1 MATIQEFQVDF
12 KGNTQGLQNAIK
24 NVKAPLENLGQSF
37 AKIGGIIAGAFA
49 VSSGV
54 KAVAELG
61 NELANF
67 EMQTGIAADEISQLG
82 ADLGEFGGSARDAMT
97 DLDNLQKA
105 FVESTQGSGALIEA
119 TKKYGI
125 QVSNQGGKLQNIEQT
140 YKELQKS
147 ISKYD
152 EAKQQQIL
160 KEMGLTDA
168 SIRMIMRKKNL
179 EESFGKSNK
188 TALSQDEIKAGQDF
202 SKMLNSIKE
211 MWLKISAVMLKN
223 VMPIFK
229 GLFKFVQGVFNV
241 MIRNGGRLIK
251 ILGILVGVL
260 VAIKVVT
267 IGISLAAQGV
277 LWPITAIAAIVL
289 IILVIVDD
297 IWTFFEGGESI
308 TGELVAK
315 FKEWLDQHPKIK
327 AFMEGIKACFE
338 AIWGFVKKAFDYI
351 MNFSWSKFLNDLKGI
366 GKAIY
371 NTIKDAIIGAVKSGW
386 DSFTSFFGF
395 GGDSEKSKSSSAGKQ
410 VTNNVN
416 IQNNTTTNN
425 PQVVKQVGKNTNK
438 QLATAVQGGG

>member
-1 MATIQEFQVDF
+1 MATIQEFNVDF

-24 NVKAPLENLGQSF
+24 GIKAPLDNLGKSF

-49 VSSGV
+49 VSGGV
-54 KAVAELG
+54 KAVADLG

-67 EMQTGIAADEISQLG
+67 EMQTGIAGDEVSQLG
-82 ADLGEFGGSARDAMT
+82 ADLAEFGGSAKDAMA

-105 FVESTQGSGALIEA
+105 FVESTQGQGALINA

-152 EAKQQQIL
+152 KAKQNQIL

-168 SIRMIMRKKNL
+168 SIRMLTNKKNL
-179 EESFGKSNK
+179 EESFGKSNP
-188 TALSQDEIKAGQDF
+188 TALSQDEIKAGKEF
-202 SKMLNSIKE
+202 NNMLVGIKD
-211 MWLKISAVMLKN
+211 MWLKICGVILKS

-229 GLFKFVQGVFNV
+229 QVFKFVQGIFNIF
-241 MIRNGGRLIK
+241 IRNGGRVIK
-251 ILGILVGVL
+251 ILGVLVGIL
-260 VAIKVVT
+260 IAIKIVT

-277 LWPITAIAAIVL
+277 LWPITAIVAIC
-289 IILVIVDD
+289 IILLVIVDD

-315 FKEWLDQHPKIK
+315 FKEWLEQHPKIK
-327 AFMEGIKACFE
+327 AFVD
-338 AIWGFVKKAFDYI
+338 AIVAGFKMVWEFVKKAFDYI
-351 MNFSWSKFLNDLKGI
+351 MNFSWSKFIDDLKGI

-371 NTIKDAIIGAVKSGW
+371 DTIASAISNAAKAGW
-386 DSFTSFFGF
+386 NKFKGFFGF
-395 GGDSEKSKSSSAGKQ
+395 GGDTEPKQ
-410 VTNNVN
+410 SQTKNTTNNVTIN
-416 IQNNTTTNN
+416 STTNTNN
-425 PQVVKQVGKNTNK
+425 PQVAKQAGDNTKK
-438 QLATAVQGGG
+438 QLETATQQGGS